1 MAGGA
6 AAPLRTGTDA
16 VRPAS
21 GPSVGRPARLVHQ
34 LDAEGR
40 QPGNGSHGTGAMGR
54 AGLRRHVPARHGC
67 RGRHVGPSARRPP
80 LEKTCGLADS
90 GMHEPPPKS
99 TTQGAVDRGWG
110 SRPCGGWP
118 GDLGADGIGR
128 RQPSADAVGLER
140 PVPAHARPTAVP
152 DGRAGN
158 LQHGASQPHGDPGRP
173 LHGDGR
179 APHAPQRPGD
189 SRPHPF
195 PLAVFGRA
203 DEDVCAGTVRDA
215 RTVTTAIAHCDDTA
229 AANSDSN
236 DNGSADADTDRVRTV
251 GAIRVGIAVGADRL
265 RTAFDPGTRPVTD
278 GRKQPDGSDDL
289 VHVFRGSGR
298 CSAHGH
304 LGDGG

>member
-6 AAPLRTGTDA
+6 AAPPRTGTDA
-16 VRPAS
+16 
-21 GPSVGRPARLVHQ
+21 
-34 LDAEGR
+34 
-40 QPGNGSHGTGAMGR
+40 
-54 AGLRRHVPARHGC
+54 
-67 RGRHVGPSARRPP
+67 PSARRPP
-80 LEKTCGLADS
+80 LENTCGLADS
-90 GMHEPPPKS
+90 GKHEPPPKS

-118 GDLGADGIGR
+118 GNLGADGIGR
-128 RQPSADAVGLER
+128 WYPSADAVGLER
-140 PVPAHARPTAVP
+140 PVLAHARPTAVP
-152 DGRAGN
+152 DGRAGD
-158 LQHGASQPHGDPGRP
+158 LQYGASQPHGNPGRP

-179 APHAPQRPGD
+179 APHAPQRPRD

-203 DEDVCAGTVRDA
+203 DEDIGAGTVRDA
-215 RTVTTAIAHCDDTA
+215 RTVTTAIAHFAGTA
-229 AANSDSN
+229 ATVSTSNSTSNSNSN
-236 DNGSADADTDRVRTV
+236 DSADADIDIDIDIDHVRTGRTARTV
-251 GAIRVGIAVGADRL
+251 RAIRVRIAVGADRL

-289 VHVFRGSGR
+289 VHVLCGSGR